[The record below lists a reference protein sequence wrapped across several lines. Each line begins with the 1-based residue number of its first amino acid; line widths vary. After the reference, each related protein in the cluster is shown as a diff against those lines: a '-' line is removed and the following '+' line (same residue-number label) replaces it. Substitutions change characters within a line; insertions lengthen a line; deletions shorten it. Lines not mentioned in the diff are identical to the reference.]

1 MTDAEVIE
9 IIRAYA
15 QQKKYVK
22 ELEILLKEA
31 ETIILK
37 LRGI

>member
-15 QQKKYVK
+15 RA
-22 ELEILLKEA
+22 LEKIERLEN
-31 ETIILK
+31 IIRVLT
-37 LRGI
+37 GG